1 MSVKAKHDVGHF
13 VFAGVDQS
21 QCRVAVFFWNESCE
35 EAPYAVSLGLALWFQ
50 RRSLLKKNWRSCD
63 GRGLVLVLNIEF
75 ISLTSMGSFLKDII
89 TVVTLLYYR

>member
-1 MSVKAKHDVGHF
+1 MTSAILFLLVLINHN
-13 VFAGVDQS
+13 
-21 QCRVAVFFWNESCE
+21 AVLLFFFWNESCQ

-75 ISLTSMGSFLKDII
+75 ISLTSLGSFLKDII